1 MSDLRL
7 DSILIELTKRY
18 GVNYEELQTDKPLVQ
33 MNVDN
38 YNNSAGDLNTKDGY
52 NCPLCKNKGFI
63 AFVNDNE
70 LEAHTPCKC
79 QKVREV
85 LRRAN
90 KSGLGAILS
99 ENTFDK
105 YETPEEW
112 QKNAKSCCMAFCDDD
127 KANWFYFGGQVGSGK
142 THLCTAICGHYI
154 KQGRNTLYM
163 SWEDESKKLK
173 ALVTDYYA
181 YQSLINE
188 YKNVEVLY
196 IDDLFKTQQGEA
208 PTKADINLAF
218 EIINNRLFSPD
229 KITIISS
236 EKTLNELLDYDE
248 ATMSRICEKTG
259 NYKIN
264 IGKDIKKNYRLKN
277 SGVTI

>member
-7 DSILIELTKRY
+7 DNILIELTRRY
-18 GVNYEELQTDKPLVQ
+18 GVNLEAIQSDKSLVQ
-33 MNVDN
+33 LNVDN
-38 YNNSAGDLNTKDGY
+38 YNNSTGDLNLKDGY

-90 KSGLGAILS
+90 KSGLGEILS
-99 ENTFDK
+99 EKTFDK
-105 YETPEEW
+105 FIVTEKW
-112 QKNAKSCCMAFCDDD
+112 QQDVKKLCMDFCKDDTT
-127 KANWFYFGGQVGSGK
+127 KWLFFGGQVGSGK
-142 THLCTAICGHYI
+142 SFLCTAICGHYI

-173 ALVTDYYA
+173 ALVTDYVA

-236 EKTLNELLDYDE
+236 EKTLNELLAYDE